1 MGGVRVILSGIAVD
15 EVTFRGHS
23 DSLEREG
30 LGPSRRLRV
39 DGAVP
44 NLRLIPRLLS
54 HDGLSVHSAPVPQTR
69 IRISM
74 NLDSRSGSRAWAV
87 IPHRPNPRL
96 PISTRLKSRWRSRRF
111 VLGRPLR
118 MVFLELALEVEDWC
132 LVLRDCS
139 EGRGEGSSQTFA
151 STEVPGGGQEERGAE
166 VVRGED
172 GGGEG
177 RRGGWVFFA
186 CFWMYFLLRD
196 GLGRRYVLSWD
207 INMVC

>member
-15 EVTFRGHS
+15 EITFRGHR

-30 LGPSRRLRV
+30 FGPSRRVRV

-74 NLDSRSGSRAWAV
+74 NLDRRSGS
-87 IPHRPNPRL
+87 PHRPNPRL
-96 PISTRLKSRWRSRRF
+96 PISTRLRWRWRSPRF

-118 MVFLELALEVEDWC
+118 VVFLELALEVKDRC
-132 LVLRDCS
+132 LVLRGCS

-151 STEVPGGGQEERGAE
+151 STQEVPGGGQEERGAE

-177 RRGGWVFFA
+177 RRDGWVFFA

-196 GLGRRYVLSWD
+196 GLGGRYVLSWD